1 MVAYLLWYF
10 SGQGLILAVESL
22 HNFPN
27 TEFIFNVSAIRIELN
42 LYKFR
47 SSIG

>member
-1 MVAYLLWYF
+1 M
-10 SGQGLILAVESL
+10 LAVESL
-22 HNFPN
+22 HNIPN
-27 TEFIFNVSAIRIELN
+27 TEFIFNVSATCMELK